1 VNDKGNILIPAD
13 ISLLGILQSRV
24 CWFCITRLC
33 APLAERMGLI
43 IYQHKIQYIARLPVP
58 QLTDVQCEHIG
69 KLTLQLT
76 ETAKQRY
83 AIRRQTAHRI
93 ASDLGTAQGKLNQKL
108 ELWWEL
114 SFQEFRAELMKSFK
128 RDIPLKERNE
138 WEALLKEQASEIG
151 RLTARIVQLET
162 ELNAAV
168 YAVFGLNEAEQRLIE
183 QETKYQYGEW

>member
-1 VNDKGNILIPAD
+1 MNDKGNILIPAD